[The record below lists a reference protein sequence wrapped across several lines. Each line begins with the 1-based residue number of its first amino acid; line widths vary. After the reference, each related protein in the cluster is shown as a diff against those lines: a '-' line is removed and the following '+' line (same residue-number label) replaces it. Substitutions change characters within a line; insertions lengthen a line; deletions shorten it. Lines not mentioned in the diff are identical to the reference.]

1 MRDYIRLTGVL
12 LIVCII
18 AAGILGVTNAV
29 TSDKIEEQ
37 SIKTNDEARK
47 EVLSEA
53 TDFIKIEGDKI
64 DQILAKPDYDVIE
77 EVFEGEV
84 DGQTVG
90 YAIKTTPKGYGGA
103 IEIIIGIDKEGK
115 VRGIKV
121 GNNTETPGLGK
132 NAATPKFQEQFKD
145 KDWDKGVKLIK
156 NGTPKDNEV
165 LSIAGATKTSNAVIK
180 GVNQALKLAKEL
192 SGI

>member
-18 AAGILGVTNAV
+18 AAGVLGVTNAV
-29 TSDKIEEQ
+29 TSDKIAEQ
-37 SIKTNDEARK
+37 AVKTNDEARR

-53 TDFIKIEGDKI
+53 TDFIKVEGDKI

-145 KDWDKGVKLIK
+145 KDWDKGIKLIK

>member
-18 AAGILGVTNAV
+18 AAGVLGVTNAV
-29 TSDKIEEQ
+29 TSDKIAEQ
-37 SIKTNDEARK
+37 AVKTNDEARR

-53 TDFIKIEGDKI
+53 TDFIKVEGDKI